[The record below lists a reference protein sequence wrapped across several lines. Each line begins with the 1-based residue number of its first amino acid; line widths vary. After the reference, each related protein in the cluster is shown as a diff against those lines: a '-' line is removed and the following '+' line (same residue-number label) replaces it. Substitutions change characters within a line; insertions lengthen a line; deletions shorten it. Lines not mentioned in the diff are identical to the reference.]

1 MKIHFTKAAA
11 SSSPKR
17 ERPETH
23 YHILG
28 VPPASSLEKIKDT
41 YHRLARLLHP
51 DLHPGDKEAEE
62 RFKRVALAW
71 GVLRDPERRR
81 KYDAQLLLEGR
92 FSCVSCGGRGLRS
105 GMVGTKFYKDVLCD
119 TCEGKGEI

>member
-11 SSSPKR
+11 ASSPKR

-28 VPPASSLEKIKDT
+28 VPPASSYEKIHIQ
-41 YHRLARLLHP
+41 YRYLAMLEHP
-51 DLHPGDKEAEE
+51 DKGGNEE
-62 RFKRVALAW
+62 KFKRIALAW
-71 GVLRDPERRR
+71 GILRDPERRR